1 MRTVSRKTK
10 PVRREFL
17 GRTRDADW
25 LTAVFALSSKHLA
38 SLEDAGRAGSQRDWL
53 PIACRRSS
61 MGQLFSSVRSPLHL
75 KILSLIGRETVAIT
89 WRPR

>member
-10 PVRREFL
+10 PVRRQSL

-25 LTAVFALSSKHLA
+25 LTAIFALSSKHQA
-38 SLEDAGRAGSQRDWL
+38 SLEDAGRAGSQKDWL
-53 PIACRRSS
+53 PIVCRHSS
-61 MGQLFSSVRSPLHL
+61 MGQPFSSVRSPLHL
-75 KILSLIGRETVAIT
+75 KFLSLIRRETVAIT

>member
-1 MRTVSRKTK
+1 MRTVSRKAK

-38 SLEDAGRAGSQRDWL
+38 SQGDAGRAGRQENWL
-53 PIACRRSS
+53 PIACRRTRIR
-61 MGQLFSSVRSPLHL
+61 QPFSSVRSPLHL
-75 KILSLIGRETVAIT
+75 RFLSLIRRETVAIT